1 MIDKIIN
8 MLLKN
13 KDKIEYVGERYP
25 DTGHY
30 YLFRIYFNKRN
41 LFGFRKYLDIISW
54 DCPDDKE
61 LLDIR
66 IEIPSW
72 NIFKYLES
80 VDIEEDAQLSKI
92 IKDIYHKAI
101 YDEDVSICKHIE
113 QILDDNLQG
122 KRRKR

>member
-1 MIDKIIN
+1 MSTDF
-8 MLLKN
+8 L
-13 KDKIEYVGERYP
+13 
-25 DTGHY
+25 
-30 YLFRIYFNKRN
+30 
-41 LFGFRKYLDIISW
+41 
-54 DCPDDKE
+54 
-61 LLDIR
+61 
-66 IEIPSW
+66 

-80 VDIEEDAQLSKI
+80 IDIEEDAQLSTI